1 MPHTADPHGCARI
14 WLLGFFGEFFMYV
27 FSSLPMMPTLTCSEV
42 FRASTP
48 NMCCCRHKPCNREL
62 SDWSGFSELRAE
74 AASLNSAAAAGS
86 HEKWMHETYG
96 QDSVWINDEG
106 MNPVRPGGVRLG
118 ARRRSIRP
126 PSGVPTNQTLKKSRA
141 VLKVNSES
149 IQNAECL
156 FSSRAS
162 GSPSQTRLTRT
173 WFCNQLSS
181 QGPPTLHCNNQT
193 GSFGGAEVTHQ
204 SP

>member
-1 MPHTADPHGCARI
+1 MYGNWILVEAIFLNRGMPHTADPHGCARI
-14 WLLGFFGEFFMYV
+14 WLLGFFGGEFFMYV
-27 FSSLPMMPTLTCSEV
+27 MFLLTPYDANVNLQWSV
-42 FRASTP
+42 RGLDASNT
-48 NMCCCRHKPCNREL
+48 PCNGEL

-86 HEKWMHETYG
+86 HEKWMYETYG

-156 FSSRAS
+156 FSSFRVS
-162 GSPSQTRLTRT
+162 LT
-173 WFCNQLSS
+173 NQVDSDMIL
-181 QGPPTLHCNNQT
+181 QWIIKPRPPDVTL
-193 GSFGGAEVTHQ
+193 
-204 SP
+204 